1 MAEPVRA
8 SERGLS
14 ATEFAAIL
22 SHQMSMSVR
31 LGRQVKFHEA
41 LEDFERNHRE
51 AWARDRLLRDMAE
64 QKDEIDR
71 YKWLASE
78 KQGHDIGFERA
89 HAEWVDSYAAA
100 WRTSRESF
108 PSNGFEERRMKVS
121 FPEGLHVRL
130 ASQLVEVANRFP
142 CHVFVHNDA
151 MQAKTV
157 VVNGTGFVN
166 AKSLMGIFSLG
177 AIQGDQLHFVAYGE
191 RAGEAL
197 GAVSEFLSGGA
208 S

>member
-1 MAEPVRA
+1 MADPA
-8 SERGLS
+8 QAPERGLS

-22 SHQMSMSVR
+22 AHQVNMSMR
-31 LGRQVKFHEA
+31 LDRQVKFHEA

-100 WRTSRESF
+100 WRTSRDSF
-108 PSNGFEERRMKVS
+108 PNNGFEERHVKVG
-121 FPEGLHVRL
+121 FEEGLHVRI
-130 ASQLVEVANRFP
+130 ASKLVEIANRFP
-142 CHVFVHNDA
+142 CCVFVHNDA

-157 VVNGTGFVN
+157 VVNGMGFVN

-177 AIQGDQLHFVAYGE
+177 AIQGDSLHFVVYGE
-191 RAGEAL
+191 RAAEAIS
-197 GAVSEFLSGGA
+197 AICEFVAGGG